1 MMVCGLGLLD
11 AGEVDMGGL
20 AGGEGSGSI
29 FLENSV
35 ATCQQLWL
43 CFCSVDVRIGTREN

>member
-29 FLENSV
+29 FLGKKCGDLSTTLV
-35 ATCQQLWL
+35 VFL
-43 CFCSVDVRIGTREN
+43 